1 MIVKVCGIKD
11 LENYNS
17 ILDLGIEMV
26 GINFYKPSSR
36 YINNILLPAKKDEI
50 RIGVYVKASMDE
62 LRQTID
68 QYDIDVL
75 QLHGDE
81 PIDYCQEAQKLR
93 PIIKVWRVDPSF
105 DWESL
110 AGFEFADAF
119 LFDTRTEAFGGSGA
133 KFDWGFLSNYKINVP
148 FLLSGGI
155 GQEDS
160 ADINTID
167 HPMFKGVDI
176 NSRFELEP
184 GVKNV
189 DAVASFVKQ
198 LRK

>member
-1 MIVKVCGIKD
+1 MIVKVCGIKEV
-11 LENYNS
+11 ENYNA
-17 ILDLGIEMV
+17 ILNLGVDMV
-26 GINFYKPSSR
+26 GVNFYKPSSR
-36 YINNILLPAKKDEI
+36 YINDALLPAKKNEI
-50 RIGVYVKASMDE
+50 RIGVYVKANMDE

-81 PIDYCQEAQKLR
+81 SIEYCQEAQKLR
-93 PIIKVWRVDPSF
+93 PIIKVWRIDPSF
-105 DWESL
+105 DWQSM

-119 LFDTRTEAFGGSGA
+119 LFDTKTDAYGGSGD
-133 KFDWGFLSNYKINVP
+133 KFDWGFLSNYKMNVP

-155 GQEDS
+155 GPEDS

-184 GVKNV
+184 GIKNG
-189 DAVASFVKQ
+189 DAVALFINK
-198 LRK
+198 LRN